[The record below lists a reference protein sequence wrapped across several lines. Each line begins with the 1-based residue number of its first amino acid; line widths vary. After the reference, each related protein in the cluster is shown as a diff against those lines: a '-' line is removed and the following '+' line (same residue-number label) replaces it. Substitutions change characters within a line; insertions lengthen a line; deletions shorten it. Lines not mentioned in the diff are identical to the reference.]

1 MKAYEHILRERNI
14 PLKLILTCNLNN
26 DKELLNYIEQ
36 KRLQYDVLSFNSV
49 TAQQLA
55 ALYMCARLVVNP
67 TLYEGGF
74 PFTFGEG
81 MSVKTPSVMSSI
93 PQVTEVMQGYGLE
106 DYLFDPYDYLD
117 MSAKI
122 EKGLKNRDELI
133 AKEQVLYDQLKNRTW
148 KDVCREYVQAF
159 EYFINRSNENE
170 VQVQN

>member
-1 MKAYEHILRERNI
+1 MVVPHAQNDLMPFLDLADYFKRVPFKEDVNYYFARNIIMPGIFSSSVNMHRYLIQPDSYQSFSFKDVDYLFYPSQVRGNKNILNLVKAYEHILRERNI

-81 MSVKTPSVMSSI
+81 C
-93 PQVTEVMQGYGLE
+93 L
-106 DYLFDPYDYLD
+106 
-117 MSAKI
+117 
-122 EKGLKNRDELI
+122 LKHL
-133 AKEQVLYDQLKNRTW
+133 L
-148 KDVCREYVQAF
+148 
-159 EYFINRSNENE
+159 
-170 VQVQN
+170 